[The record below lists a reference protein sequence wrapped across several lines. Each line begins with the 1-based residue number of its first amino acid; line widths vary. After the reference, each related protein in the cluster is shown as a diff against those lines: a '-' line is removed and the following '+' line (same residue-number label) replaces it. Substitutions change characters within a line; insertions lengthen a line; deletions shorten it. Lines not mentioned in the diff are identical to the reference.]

1 LHWAANLEFGPVKL
15 SLRAAHL
22 TTWRRQLGPVRQPL
36 RARASQLLRAVI
48 TDGRGPPLSH
58 TISAPL
64 ALLLHCR
71 MGPTGQWAAVAC
83 SRTPSS
89 PCSWAQQLNRARRIA
104 PAKIAGPATTTSSPD
119 SSAWSINAS
128 QGSRPPRITP
138 SPSYFREPR
147 ERERVLSAA
156 ATGDSRPGRRFGP
169 M

>member
-36 RARASQLLRAVI
+36 RARASQLPRAVI

-71 MGPTGQWAAVAC
+71 MGPTGQWAAVAS

-89 PCSWAQQLNRARRIA
+89 PCSRAQQLNRARRIA

-147 ERERVLSAA
+147 EREC
-156 ATGDSRPGRRFGP
+156 
-169 M
+169 